1 VQNFQREGGC
11 GKFELDI
18 WRRTAW
24 GGAVRFST
32 ELPRTALPNPSRH
45 PSLVLEVL
53 RVYSLG
59 RFWLDLVLLLIV
71 KEVATRAI
79 RAVASYPILL
89 ASLGLVLVVL
99 PNITHLIISMSKLTQ
114 LSIQTL
120 ALLFEVSA
128 DFRFEPGV
136 GTRGTIWV

>member
-32 ELPRTALPNPSRH
+32 ELPRTALPNPSH

-53 RVYSLG
+53 RVNSLG

-71 KEVATRAI
+71 KEVTARAV
-79 RAVASYPILL
+79 RAVASYPVLL

-99 PNITHLIISMSKLTQ
+99 PNITHLVISMSKLAQ

-120 ALLFEVSA
+120 TLLFKVPA
-128 DFRFEPGV
+128 DFCFKPGV